1 MNIFSDIDTK
11 ATAKNVDHFLK
22 KQLPHIMLRC
32 GHNITELSS
41 PKLSLTPVSTSM
53 RTDRQETMII
63 NAMEFEHV
71 VQAVHN
77 SILACSDIS
86 KIILM
91 DIYIHQYTVDR
102 TLMDLPYERSQYFHK
117 FKPRSLVE
125 FADLYSGKQLK
136 CKVSKENL
144 IDLHIYKD

>member
-11 ATAKNVDHFLK
+11 ATAKNVDHFLR

-32 GHNITELSS
+32 GRSLTDLSS
-41 PKLSLTPVSTSM
+41 PRLSLTPVSTSI
-53 RTDRQETMII
+53 RTDRQESMII
-63 NAMEFEHV
+63 NAVELEHV

-77 SILACSDIS
+77 SILACSDVS

-102 TLMDLPYERSQYFHK
+102 TLMDIPYERSQT
-117 FKPRSLVE
+117 
-125 FADLYSGKQLK
+125 
-136 CKVSKENL
+136 
-144 IDLHIYKD
+144 YKK